1 MIDQNAVYAVVWAS
15 NNPEKYGNKIY
26 LDLLNGWYKVYP
38 VNNRDTTDIQDHK
51 VYARLDELPV
61 RIDVVIFVVPPE
73 VTERLIPIVYDMWI
87 SHVWMQP
94 GAENDQAI
102 ALCEKY
108 GIECTHNAC
117 IMLKR
122 REV

>member
-15 NNPEKYGNKIY
+15 NNPEKYGHKIY

-38 VNNRDTTDIQDHK
+38 VNLHESEIAGHQAFVTCGD
-51 VYARLDELPV
+51 LPEPV
-61 RIDVVIFVVPPE
+61 DVAIFVVPPQ
-73 VTERLIPIVYDMWI
+73 VTESLIPMVHKLGIK
-87 SHVWMQP
+87 HVWMQP